1 MVVAMMTAC
10 GSKNN
15 TESVTT
21 EEPSDE
27 IAKDSVSTSKTVS
40 NKDVDAVTSATN
52 VDNAPTFNGV
62 MALSPQHRAT
72 MSLTMG
78 GRIHTLKVIEGQMV
92 GKGQVIATIDNP
104 DFIQLQ
110 HRHSMI
116 ISIVNTS
123 GKPSWQ
129 RRMQHRK
136 RNWSRPRP
144 TGCL

>member
-27 IAKDSVSTSKTVS
+27 IAKDSVSTSKIVS

-78 GRIHTLKVIEGQMV
+78 GRIHTLKVIEG
-92 GKGQVIATIDNP
+92 
-104 DFIQLQ
+104 
-110 HRHSMI
+110 
-116 ISIVNTS
+116 VNTS
-123 GKPSWQ
+123 GKPSRQ